1 MLIKNDHKQ
10 HPLVFAEGIL
20 GLLGYSPDG
29 LWTTVADGGN
39 HFFLHGI
46 TENSLLVVDRKLPYE
61 EGKLNVFQTDKVIG
75 GGGMKAVI
83 NETGR
88 TSLHGPRDFDDQ
100 LVQIKKAG

>member
-1 MLIKNDHKQ
+1 MKMHIKNDHEQ

-39 HFFLHGI
+39 HFLLHGI

-61 EGKLNVFQTDKVIG
+61 EGKLNVFQTDKVRG
-75 GGGMKAVI
+75 GVWERKLSLTKLEGFPYMGCVI
-83 NETGR
+83 LTINRYE
-88 TSLHGPRDFDDQ
+88 
-100 LVQIKKAG
+100 